1 MSEPFETT
9 LYPIV
14 RDILMDNIDEDK
26 VSDKEIT
33 ILTNMICNAFNKKY
47 KIEKK

>member
-14 RDILMDNIDEDK
+14 KNILMDNTDESD
-26 VSDKEIT
+26 VSDEEIT